1 MKKVVITGLGV
12 VTSAGKNVE
21 EFFESLTLPKFK
33 NFTNKPRVKL
43 NIDIAVY
50 QAEPECF
57 DIDNI
62 DPEFE
67 HPTGLICIKSA
78 RECLQDY
85 VRLGG
90 KSKPDALVLGTSTGG
105 QYKSEEFLFSALDP
119 KTKTKEINFTKQGG
133 IFASTRAVAN
143 DLNIEGKMLTVSTA
157 CTSSANAIT
166 MGASLIERGDHKC
179 VIAGGGDALCSTTMA
194 GFHILKLTGPNR
206 CIPFGNNRPGLT
218 LGDGSAFL
226 MLEDKD
232 EVIKQ
237 NRKYYAEILGY
248 GMNSDA
254 YHMTAP
260 SENGKGIIKV
270 IEDSLKKAG
279 LTPQDIDFINAHG
292 TGTQLNDKTEAYA
305 ISQIFKDKPI
315 ASIKGLVGHMLGGAG
330 SVEAVASVYSILKR
344 RAFENFGNYEAGKDC
359 SNANLVP
366 KGGLELKESPVI
378 MSNSFAFGGN
388 NCSIIFGGGTL
399 K

>member
-57 DIDNI
+57 DTDNI

-85 VRLGG
+85 ARLGG

-206 CIPFGNNRPGLT
+206 CIPFGDNRPGLT
-218 LGDGSAFL
+218 LGDGTAFL

-260 SENGKGIIKV
+260 SENGEGIIKV

-305 ISQIFKDKPI
+305 ISQIFGDRPV
-315 ASIKGLVGHMLGGAG
+315 ASIKGLVGHTLGGAG
-330 SVEAVASVYSILKR
+330 SVEAIASIYSILKR
-344 RAFENFGNYEAGKDC
+344 RAFENFGNNETGKDC
-359 SNANLVP
+359 SNVNLVP
-366 KGGLELKESPVI
+366 KGGLELKESPII

-388 NCSIIFGGGTL
+388 NCSIIFGGGVI
-399 K
+399 